1 MKAKELKKYF
11 LKAKLEGKDLA
22 IESTSYGK
30 KNTEIVIIRFS
41 NLDYK
46 LKYYINSYDEFLVNN
61 KCRYIKIINA
71 YTLNFNDIVKRE
83 GRKRK

>member
-30 KNTEIVIIRFS
+30 RIQ
-41 NLDYK
+41 K
-46 LKYYINSYDEFLVNN
+46 L
-61 KCRYIKIINA
+61 
-71 YTLNFNDIVKRE
+71 
-83 GRKRK
+83 